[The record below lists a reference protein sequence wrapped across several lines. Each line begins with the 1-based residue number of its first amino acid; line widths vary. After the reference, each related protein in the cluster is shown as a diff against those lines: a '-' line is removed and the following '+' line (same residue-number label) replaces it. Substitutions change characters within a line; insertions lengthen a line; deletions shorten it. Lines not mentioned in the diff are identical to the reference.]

1 MGGGHPERQVFPSCF
16 AERDA
21 AQLDAHFFVF
31 DQPFAADA
39 PGAALLPGGFVEAE
53 ERESGALRACS
64 VGAGWEG
71 GELHAVRSDV
81 RLEAAETPLSTVR
94 AVCLRQ
100 LFRQGEHIPSAPR
113 TGAHMH
119 ALTGFAPHRH
129 SSS

>member
-53 ERESGALRACS
+53 TREGGALRACS
-64 VGAGWEG
+64 VGSRRED
-71 GELHAVRSDV
+71 GELYALRPDI
-81 RLEAAETPLSTVR
+81 RLEEKETSLPPVWPLCMR
-94 AVCLRQ
+94 G
-100 LFRQGEHIPSAPR
+100 LFWQGK
-113 TGAHMH
+113 
-119 ALTGFAPHRH
+119 LTPDPQTTPAG
-129 SSS
+129 